1 MADGYALATQV
12 AVIAALKADAGV
24 TALVGQR
31 IYDEPPTGVTFP
43 YIHFSSIEPVPW
55 DTSCTQGATVQI
67 GLQAH
72 SRATQGRVEATQIA
86 EAVQTALH
94 RNEGALTVAGYNL
107 IEVIFQTYV
116 TDRDPEGRGFTSRM
130 AFQALLETPA

>member
-12 AVIAALKADAGV
+12 AIIAALKANAGV
-24 TALVGQR
+24 TSLVGQR
-31 IYDEPPTGVTFP
+31 IYDEPPSSVTFP
-43 YIHFSSIEPVPW
+43 YLHISSIEPAAW

-72 SRATQGRVEATQIA
+72 SRATQGRVEATRIA
-86 EAVQTALH
+86 EAVQATLH
-94 RNEGALTVAGYNL
+94 RNEGALTVTGYNL
-107 IEVIFQTYV
+107 IEMIFQTYV
-116 TDRDPEGRGFTSRM
+116 ADRDPEGRGFTARM